1 MGSCPIF
8 FYLQFI
14 EETRFPA
21 DNWIFFFFSSY
32 AEREMESMWARSS
45 PYLQRK
51 GSSVEKKGTY
61 KKLLELINDF
71 SKVAV
76 YETKI

>member
-1 MGSCPIF
+1 
-8 FYLQFI
+8 
-14 EETRFPA
+14 
-21 DNWIFFFFSSY
+21 
-32 AEREMESMWARSS
+32 MESMWARSS

-61 KKLLELINDF
+61 KKLELINDF